1 MHYKDF
7 TKGLKITCG
16 YDTGVVNFIDKMYI
30 TLTTHRWKKPPE
42 LAAHSIN
49 NYNEVNVLVYKNDW
63 CNCVP
68 VDNTEEKQISVTMYK
83 SQEGRYEDVQ

>member
-16 YDTGVVNFIDKMYI
+16 DDNWLVNFIDKIYI

-63 CNCVP
+63 CNCMP
-68 VDNTEEKQISVTMYK
+68 VDNTEETQNSVAMYK
-83 SQEGRYEDVQ
+83 SQEGRYGDVQ